1 MTFDYISNLCENLLD
16 NLESSDYD
24 VLSYKVFQGENRIK
38 VELIRFN
45 NDFNPII
52 KITSLEDPNITG
64 YSEYSSKIESIQA
77 YNNITSM
84 EKLIKYMG
92 HYSNEPD
99 SLKWA
104 VILQDE
110 GETVKKS
117 PAGGESGMVSASS
130 PGGMF
135 ESPGTTP
142 SPEAGGMPSESPAG
156 MEVPPAMPETT
167 PVATEAPATEPAP
180 LVPPPPSPV

>member
-24 VLSYKVFQGENRIK
+24 ILSYKVFQGENRIK

-77 YNNITSM
+77 FNNITSM
-84 EKLIKYMG
+84 EKLIKYMN

-104 VILQDE
+104 IILQDE
-110 GETVKKS
+110 GEEIKKS

-135 ESPGTTP
+135 ESPTASP
-142 SPEAGGMPSESPAG
+142 APEAGMPPGTEQPAG
-156 MEVPPAMPETT
+156 METPPAMPETA
-167 PVATEAPATEPAP
+167 PVATEVPAEPAP